1 MLAKHLPD
9 AWITSWN
16 AARAQ
21 LLRDVNVL
29 RRRAAGYGPPPLVA
43 VRSRGEI
50 PLPQRVPERST
61 QGRELEVARV
71 VQETATAFTIV
82 LRGRDGHAFDFRP
95 GQFFTVLAA
104 AGDGEVVPRNYSAS
118 NAPGGPEL
126 HLTIKIKEGGRLSPR
141 LARLE
146 AGARLAVRGPFG
158 SFVVDAPP
166 APHRLVLIA
175 GGAGITPLASI
186 ARSVLARD
194 EAAEI
199 ALVYANR
206 DAGDVI
212 FRDALDALAREHPTR
227 LALVHVTGR
236 LDRAV
241 AARTLAAL
249 PLAAQSEARF
259 MVCGPDGMRDEVLAA
274 LASRGIA
281 EGAIAIERFSTG
293 PRPRVATSSAAIAAA
308 VGPGA
313 RPVSIRV
320 KDRTHRTTAL
330 PGATILEAGLAA
342 GAPMP
347 FSCAV
352 GGCGACK
359 VRVVEGS
366 VEVDEPNCLTEAE
379 RAAGFVL
386 ACVGRPCGPC
396 VVEIVETEATDPG
409 GA

>member
-1 MLAKHLPD
+1 VLAQHLPD
-9 AWITSWN
+9 SWIASWN

-29 RRRAAGYGPPPLVA
+29 RRRAAGYGPPPLVT
-43 VRSRGEI
+43 VRSRAEV
-50 PLPQRVPERST
+50 PRPEPERTT

-71 VQETATAFTIV
+71 VPETATAVTIV
-82 LRGRDGHAFDFRP
+82 LREREGHAFDFRP
-95 GQFFTVLAA
+95 GQFFTVLSRAA
-104 AGDGEVVPRNYSAS
+104 DGEVVPRNYSAS

-126 HLTIKIKEGGRLSPR
+126 HLTIKIKEGGRISPL
-141 LARLE
+141 LARLQTGE
-146 AGARLAVRGPFG
+146 RLAVRGPFG
-158 SFVVDAPP
+158 SFVVDPADDGAPAH
-166 APHRLVLIA
+166 APRRLVLIA
-175 GGAGITPLASI
+175 GGAGITPLVSI
-186 ARSVLARD
+186 ARSILAGD

-206 DAGDVI
+206 DRDDVI
-212 FRDALDALAREHPTR
+212 FRDALDALAREHATR
-227 LALVHVTGR
+227 LSLVHVTGR
-236 LDRAV
+236 LDRAI
-241 AARTLAAL
+241 AARTLDAL
-249 PLAAQSEARF
+249 PLAAHSQARF
-259 MVCGPDGMRDEVLAA
+259 FVCGPDGMRDEVLAA
-274 LASRGIA
+274 LASRGIPA
-281 EGAIAIERFSTG
+281 GAIAIERFSTG
-293 PRPRVATSSAAIAAA
+293 PRPRVATSSSAIAAA

-313 RPVSIRV
+313 RPVTIRV

-330 PGATILEAGLAA
+330 PGATVLEAGLAA

-359 VRVVEGS
+359 VKVVEGA

-396 VVEIVETEATDPG
+396 VVEIIEEG